1 MKKKNI
7 CKKLLSVILS
17 AATMFSLLTL
27 PAHANENDFET
38 FSINRYNVA
47 TGETEIVQITASD
60 FLFPN
65 TGTRSF
71 LDEETQRE
79 LAERDAAMAS
89 DVQSRQIIG
98 TDDRVFVH
106 PILDPYSGVVLI
118 ELNGTMPD
126 GSSKTYL
133 GTGFMVA
140 PKVMVTAAHCVTRY
154 LSGVA
159 EIDSIIVYQGV
170 YVSELDTPSYEA
182 YPSVSAEYIH
192 CPLEY
197 HNIWSGLS
205 TESQFDYDWA
215 VVTLE
220 DEIDCYYFD
229 CASVGNLNA
238 LPNRSVTITGYSED
252 FAYYLRKGT
261 GTVISVSNSGRH
273 MSHNVDP
280 YDWQSGSP
288 MYNEN
293 TNTVFGI
300 HTSIADNP
308 SLNRGT
314 IIIPEIYYT
323 IATYIQS
330 TAS

>member
-1 MKKKNI
+1 
-7 CKKLLSVILS
+7 LSVILS

-273 MSHNVDP
+273 MSHNVDT